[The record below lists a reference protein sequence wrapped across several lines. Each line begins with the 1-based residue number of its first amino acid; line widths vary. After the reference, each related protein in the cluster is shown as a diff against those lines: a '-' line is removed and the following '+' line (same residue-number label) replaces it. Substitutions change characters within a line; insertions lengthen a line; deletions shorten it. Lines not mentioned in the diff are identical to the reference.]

1 MKKRRAV
8 RAAVHTGE
16 QREGGVSGEHYRAG
30 YEAGY
35 ARGLRLGQKD
45 RGSVFEGT
53 SIIIP
58 ADSRH
63 DATVQ
68 VIQHIET
75 MTPHLYEVLVAD
87 AGATANTRRYIHDR
101 RGVVRHIKGNS
112 GDHLA
117 GVVNKAISASLGK
130 YIAILANDPPHV
142 DNWLG
147 VLMCEFEREPAIKMV
162 YARSEAT
169 GIGAAWVNE
178 EESAL
183 PNTSPSPLSCLLFRR
198 SLPAEIGLW
207 TEEILSADD
216 PMHRWLERIPA
227 EQRLP
232 IEASSLF
239 ASGRYDLNVARRIRF
254 PHMLN

>member
-8 RAAVHTGE
+8 RAAGHTGE
-16 QREGGVSGEHYRAG
+16 QRDGGVSGEHYRAG

-35 ARGLRLGQKD
+35 ALGLRLGQED

-58 ADSRH
+58 ADSQH
-63 DATVQ
+63 DAAVQ

-117 GVVNKAISASLGK
+117 AVVNKAISASLGE
-130 YIAILANDPPHV
+130 YIVILANDPPHM

-147 VLMCEFEREPAIKMV
+147 VLMCEFEREPGVKMV
-162 YARSEAT
+162 YASSAVSDL
-169 GIGAAWVNE
+169 GAALVDE
-178 EESAL
+178 EKSAL
-183 PNTSPSPLSCLLFRR
+183 PSSSSSPLSCLLFRR
-198 SLPAEIGLW
+198 SLPAEIGMW
-207 TEEILSADD
+207 TEEILSAEDH
-216 PMHRWLERIPA
+216 MHRWLERIPA
-227 EQRLP
+227 EQRLQ
-232 IEASSLF
+232 IEASPLF
-239 ASGRYDLNVARRIRF
+239 ASGKI
-254 PHMLN
+254 

>member
-117 GVVNKAISASLGK
+117 GVVNKAISASLGE

>member
-8 RAAVHTGE
+8 RVTVHTGE
-16 QREGGVSGEHYRAG
+16 QREGGVSGEHYRVG
-30 YEAGY
+30 YQAGY
-35 ARGLRLGQKD
+35 ALGLKLGQED

-58 ADSRH
+58 ADSHH
-63 DATVQ
+63 DTVAQ

-87 AGATANTRRYIHDR
+87 TGATANTRRYIHDR

-117 GVVNKAISASLGK
+117 CVVNKAISASLGE
-130 YIAILANDPPHV
+130 YIAILANVLPHM

-147 VLMCEFEREPAIKMV
+147 VLVSELEREPAIKMV
-162 YARSEAT
+162 YASSAAT
-169 GIGAAWVNE
+169 GLGAAWADE
-178 EESAL
+178 EKSA
-183 PNTSPSPLSCLLFRR
+183 PSGSSSNPLSCLLFRR
-198 SLPAEIGLW
+198 SLPAEIGMW
-207 TEEILSADD
+207 DEEILSAEDH
-216 PMHRWLERIPA
+216 MHRWLERIPA
-227 EQRLP
+227 EQRLQ

-239 ASGRYDLNVARRIRF
+239 ASGKL
-254 PHMLN
+254 